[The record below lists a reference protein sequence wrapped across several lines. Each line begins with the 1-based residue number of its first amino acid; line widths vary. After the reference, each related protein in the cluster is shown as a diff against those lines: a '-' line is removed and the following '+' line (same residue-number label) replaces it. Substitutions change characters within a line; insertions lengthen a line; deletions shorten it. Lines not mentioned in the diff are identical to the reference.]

1 MSRCARA
8 CRHCVKRGITVSEE
22 LPREKAKRCGLSALR
37 DEELLAILLGSA
49 GRGGNVFALAEEI
62 LEVSGGLS
70 GLLKLSY
77 EELTAVKGIKEAKAL
92 SILTVFEICRRLLEP
107 RRIEKEKLNEPG
119 RAADWL
125 RLQLGGEAQEQFL
138 IIFLNYRYEVIRYEV
153 LFKGSDTASLVAVR
167 QILRKALLYRAVY
180 LLAAHNHPSGHCSP
194 SEADVDLTLRLKEG
208 ALYLDME
215 LLDHI
220 IVAPAAYFSF
230 RQEKLL

>member
-1 MSRCARA
+1 M
-8 CRHCVKRGITVSEE
+8 SEE
-22 LPREKAKRCGLSALR
+22 LPREKARRLGLSALN
-37 DEELLAILLGSA
+37 DEELLSILLGSA

-62 LEVSGGLS
+62 LEMAGGLS

-77 EELTAVKGIKEAKAL
+77 EELTAVRGIKEAKAL
-92 SILTVFEICRRLLEP
+92 SILTVFEICRRLLQPEKLEP
-107 RRIEKEKLNEPG
+107 AKLNEPG
-119 RAADWL
+119 RVADWL

-138 IIFLNYRYEVIRYEV
+138 ILFLNCRYELIRCEV

-167 QILRKALLYRAVY
+167 QILRKALLYRCVY

-194 SEADVDLTLRLKEG
+194 SPADADLTLRLKEG
-208 ALYLDME
+208 AAYLDME